1 MAPSPSPT
9 PEPTP
14 RIDRREVL
22 LRASA
27 LAAAAGLSLT
37 ECLRPVRAF
46 AADAPHVLTDAEWT
60 TMEAAQET
68 LWPAGPGVPGAKDV
82 NATRVLDAALADP
95 DVPPIEREWVRG
107 WIPAL
112 NDLARARGARTFG
125 SLDPAGRE
133 AVLVAFRE
141 RPEGAGW
148 IRVVLGYTLEAV
160 LGDPVHGGNPGE
172 IGWRWAGYEPFDLR
186 PTSASGGAPK

>member
-1 MAPSPSPT
+1 MASTPSPA
-9 PEPTP
+9 PEPSP
-14 RIDRREVL
+14 RFDRREVL
-22 LRASA
+22 LRASV
-27 LAAAAGLSLT
+27 LAAAAGLSLS
-37 ECLRPVRAF
+37 ECLRPMRAF
-46 AADAPHVLTDAEWT
+46 AADRARVLTDAEWV

-68 LWPAGPGVPGAKDV
+68 LWPAGPGVPGAKEL

-95 DVPPIEREWVRG
+95 DTPPIEREWVRG

-112 NDLARARGARTFG
+112 HELAKARGAAAFEA
-125 SLDPAGRE
+125 LDAAGRE

-141 RPEGAGW
+141 RDEGAGW

>member
-1 MAPSPSPT
+1 MAPTPSQR
-9 PEPTP
+9 PESTP

-27 LAAAAGLSLT
+27 LAAAAGLSLSA
-37 ECLRPVRAF
+37 CLRQTRAF
-46 AADAPHVLTDAEWT
+46 AADAPRVLTDAEWV

-68 LWPAGPGVPGAKDV
+68 LWPAGPGVPGAKEL

-112 NDLARARGARTFG
+112 HELAKARGAATFE
-125 SLDPAGRE
+125 SLDAGGRE

-141 RPEGAGW
+141 RDEGSGW

>member
-1 MAPSPSPT
+1 MAPSPSPA
-9 PEPTP
+9 PEPAP
-14 RIDRREVL
+14 RFDRREVL
-22 LRASA
+22 VRASIV
-27 LAAAAGLSLT
+27 AAAAGLSLSST
-37 ECLRPVRAF
+37 LRPRRAF
-46 AADAPHVLTDAEWT
+46 AADGRRFLTEEEWT
-60 TMEAAQET
+60 TMEAVQET

-82 NATRVLDAALADP
+82 NATRVLDAALVDP
-95 DVPPIEREWVRG
+95 DQPPIEREWVRG

-112 NDLARARGARTFG
+112 HELARARGARSFEA
-125 SLDPAGRE
+125 LDAAGRD

-141 RPEGAGW
+141 RDEGTGW
-148 IRVVLGYTLEAV
+148 IRLVLGYTLEAV